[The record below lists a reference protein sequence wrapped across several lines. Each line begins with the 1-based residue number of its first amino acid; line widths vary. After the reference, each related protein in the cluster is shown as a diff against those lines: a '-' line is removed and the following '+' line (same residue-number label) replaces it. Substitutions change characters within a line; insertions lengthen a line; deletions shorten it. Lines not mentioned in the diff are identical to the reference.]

1 LIGLCVIVCAAAL
14 FGLAVLLLLECD
26 GVRRF
31 ELGLRIEISFGFA
44 APPAA
49 TTEAP
54 PRPLSRRGRDPGT
67 RLSTGTGHTTAL
79 FAQKSQSFLDNVVA
93 GFGLRDHQAI
103 QHCHD
108 PPHTA
113 PPCANHLSAFGAKR
127 HAEGGPESKR
137 SKNSGTSID
146 SEINC
151 LLKSSQIVGSGSS
164 HRMSAFEAD
173 VPFALRNVCS

>member
-1 LIGLCVIVCAAAL
+1 
-14 FGLAVLLLLECD
+14 
-26 GVRRF
+26 
-31 ELGLRIEISFGFA
+31 LRIEISFGFA

-67 RLSTGTGHTTAL
+67 RLSTRTGHTTAL

-103 QHCHD
+103 QYCHD

-113 PPCANHLSAFGAKR
+113 PPCANHPVRFWRKADMPNAIDV
-127 HAEGGPESKR
+127 AIGGKADMAYC
-137 SKNSGTSID
+137 SGYVR
-146 SEINC
+146 
-151 LLKSSQIVGSGSS
+151 L
-164 HRMSAFEAD
+164 
-173 VPFALRNVCS
+173 